1 MPGYSPLLPLQTDPD
16 DGIAL
21 TKTYQEVARQ
31 NFKMLVLTIP
41 GEKVMDPDFGVGIK
55 KFLFENAGIELNSS
69 LITRVREQTKKYLPY
84 IEIINID
91 IGDPER
97 SPLNTDR
104 NILSVKINYFVKPLD
119 LQDVLELL
127 FDF

>member
-1 MPGYSPLLPLQTDPD
+1 MYL
-16 DGIAL
+16 
-21 TKTYQEVARQ
+21 
-31 NFKMLVLTIP
+31 
-41 GEKVMDPDFGVGIK
+41 DFGIK